1 MALLVNGQPVDP
13 NLLDAEFAN
22 VKSYF
27 ERLGNVSCCERDEEF
42 RGYAKQ
48 NVVSRM
54 LLSQHALASTPA
66 LPSAEVD
73 AAFAALKEQH
83 GGDVRFYSSI
93 GATPEQDEWIK
104 RDVESNLRVERFVE
118 GLCGNLEPGEEE
130 LRAFYEKNV
139 GAFMTAEEVRAS
151 HISKAPPRGEERASV
166 YETFRTVRKQLL
178 AGADFDE
185 LARQHSDRGQDLIDL
200 GFFGKGQLPEEFEHV
215 AFSMEVGEVS
225 PVFSSPVGYHVVKVT
240 DRKPARPKA
249 FDEVRE
255 DVKRLYVEDRRQEKV
270 RERVKTLEAGARIEE
285 VADEPVESST

>member
-54 LLSQHALASTPA
+54 LLTQHALANTPS
-66 LPSAEVD
+66 LPSDEVD

-83 GGDVRFYSSI
+83 GGDARFYSSI
-93 GATPEQDEWIK
+93 GATPEQDEFIK
-104 RDVESNLRVERFVE
+104 RDVESNLRVERFVA
-118 GLCGNLEPGEEE
+118 GLCGNLEPGVEEM
-130 LRAFYEKNV
+130 RGFYEKNV
-139 GAFMTAEEVRAS
+139 AAFMTAEEVRAS
-151 HISKAPPRGEERASV
+151 HISKAPPRGEDRASI
-166 YETFRTVRKQLL
+166 YDTFRTVRKQLL
-178 AGADFDE
+178 AGADFDD

-200 GFFGKGQLPEEFEHV
+200 GFFGRGQLPEEFEHV

-225 PVFSSPVGYHVVKVT
+225 PVFSSPVGYHIVKVT

-249 FDEVRE
+249 FEEVRG
-255 DVKRLYVEDRRQEKV
+255 DVARLYVENLRQEKV
-270 RERVKTLEAGARIEE
+270 RELVKMLEGEARIEE
-285 VADEPVESST
+285 VTDEEAATA